1 MQKGRGCYYKSM
13 YRYRW
18 WVGGIVGCAL
28 GALAIFVW
36 QSGQPKSLLPA
47 GVAQK
52 IHGFSPYFYKNIPAG
67 YTADLKHLVYDNG
80 VLMVSL
86 TKDGAS
92 PIVLTEQ
99 AAANLSADDLQQ
111 NGEPV
116 QNTVAAAS
124 INNVEGRFV
133 GTMFAKNEHTLI
145 LLTSTSNN
153 DAAKSDIT
161 ALLRGLQP
169 LR

>member
-1 MQKGRGCYYKSM
+1 M

-18 WVGGIVGCAL
+18 WVGGIIGCVL
-28 GALAIFVW
+28 GLLAIFVW
-36 QSGQPKSLLPA
+36 QSSQPKSLLPA
-47 GVAQK
+47 DVAQK
-52 IHGFSPYFYKNIPAG
+52 IHGFTPYFYKSIPAG

-86 TKDGAS
+86 TKDGGS
-92 PIVLTEQ
+92 PVVLTEQ
-99 AAANLSADDLQQ
+99 AATNLSTQDLQQ

-116 QNTVAAAS
+116 QNTAASAS
-124 INNVEGRFV
+124 INDVEGRFV
-133 GTMFAKNEHTLI
+133 GTMYAKNDHTLI
-145 LLTSTSNN
+145 LLTSTSNT

-161 ALLRGLQP
+161 LLLRALQP